1 MTSPA
6 ALTVGACCGAL
17 TAIHCGCGCG
27 CGGGDDDHDDEN
39 AENADFRF
47 SKEELKEYQ
56 EYVRQTNARID
67 ELVETLDE
75 EMDEEN
81 KRELLGELIECYL
94 ARAARLQEEGEEDA
108 ACDDYGAAFTRYYE
122 YVGEFGESLPLL
134 KRVAAGRLNYGIL
147 LNDSGD
153 LDAADDEYARA
164 EEANTRIAECG
175 DKEAALDLLG
185 IKLNRAS
192 IAFEHGDHAESFNAL
207 DEIAEEF
214 RALSEKPEYKD
225 SEALFYLAKTYA
237 TKASFLRATLD
248 EDDVDSPEAAE
259 ASQTYRNAINVYR
272 ELVNGGATQY
282 LRDLADGLVGCVG
295 ATATRSKED
304 LLNAEEFLREACAAY
319 QKTIALGEQDACV
332 DLFDAS
338 LQRGEFLMKLE
349 RKADAEKLFSSII
362 DTFETFGDSGELPLM
377 EGLAI
382 AYQRRAA
389 LQKGRESATT
399 TIKDLSH
406 AIALQRGI
414 AESLVETLRED
425 GGTGNSCGDHCHC
438 GDSCGCGCQDGKECT
453 CGQDG
458 KKCDCG
464 PDCACGCQDGKECTC
479 GHDGKKCDCGPDCA
493 CGCQDGKEC
502 TCGQDGKKCDCGP
515 DCQCGCQDGKEC
527 TCGQDGKKC
536 DCGPDCQCGCQDGK
550 ECTCGQDGKKCDC
563 GPDCACGCE
572 EDGSS
577 CGCGSCGCGGAE
589 GRKFLVK
596 RWVNDNFRALTELY
610 YERIQAFLERCE
622 KDRAIADCIEAER
635 LYNDY
640 RAVLHDDE
648 VLDEEFLDMIRTL
661 RIAL

>member
-56 EYVRQTNARID
+56 EYVEQTNARIN

-122 YVGEFGESLPLL
+122 YIGEFGESLPLL

-147 LNDSGD
+147 LNDCGD

-192 IAFEHGDHAESFNAL
+192 IAFERGDHAESFNAL

-295 ATATRSKED
+295 ATAMRSKED

-319 QKTIALGEQDACV
+319 QKTFALGEQDACV

-414 AESLVETLRED
+414 ADSLIETLRED
-425 GGTGNSCGDHCHC
+425 GASKDSCGERCHC
-438 GDSCGCGCQDGKECT
+438 GDSCGCGSHDHKKCDCGPDCTCGCQEGKECT
-453 CGQDG
+453 CGQNG

-464 PDCACGCQDGKECTC
+464 PDCTCGCQE
-479 GHDGKKCDCGPDCA
+479 
-493 CGCQDGKEC
+493 GKEC

-527 TCGQDGKKC
+527 TCGH
-536 DCGPDCQCGCQDGK
+536 
-550 ECTCGQDGKKCDC
+550 DGKKCDC

-577 CGCGSCGCGGAE
+577 CGCGSCGCGGVE

-622 KDRAIADCIEAER
+622 KERAIADCIEAER

>member
-39 AENADFRF
+39 VEDADFRF

-56 EYVRQTNARID
+56 EYVEQTNARIS

-192 IAFEHGDHAESFNAL
+192 IAFERGDHAESFNAL

-214 RALSEKPEYKD
+214 RALSEKPEYND

-295 ATATRSKED
+295 ATAMRSKED

-414 AESLVETLRED
+414 ADSLIETLRED
-425 GGTGNSCGDHCHC
+425 GDSKDSCGERCHC
-438 GDSCGCGCQDGKECT
+438 GDSCGCDSHDHKKCDCGPDCTCGCQEGKECTCGQNGKKCGCGPDCTCGCQEGKECT

-464 PDCACGCQDGKECTC
+464 
-479 GHDGKKCDCGPDCA
+479 CD
-493 CGCQDGKEC
+493 
-502 TCGQDGKKCDCGP
+502 
-515 DCQCGCQDGKEC
+515 
-527 TCGQDGKKC
+527 
-536 DCGPDCQCGCQDGK
+536 
-550 ECTCGQDGKKCDC
+550 
-563 GPDCACGCE
+563 E
-572 EDGSS
+572 EGSS
-577 CGCGSCGCGGAE
+577 CGCGSCGCGGVE

-622 KDRAIADCIEAER
+622 KERAIADCIEAER

>member
-56 EYVRQTNARID
+56 EYVEQTNARIN

-147 LNDSGD
+147 LNDCGD

-192 IAFEHGDHAESFNAL
+192 IAFERGDHAESFNAL

-214 RALSEKPEYKD
+214 RALSEKPEYND

-295 ATATRSKED
+295 ATAMRSKED

-414 AESLVETLRED
+414 ADSLIETLRED
-425 GGTGNSCGDHCHC
+425 GASKDSCGERRHC
-438 GDSCGCGCQDGKECT
+438 GDGCGCDSHDHKKCDCGPDCKCGCQEGKECT

-464 PDCACGCQDGKECTC
+464 
-479 GHDGKKCDCGPDCA
+479 CDD
-493 CGCQDGKEC
+493 D
-502 TCGQDGKKCDCGP
+502 D
-515 DCQCGCQDGKEC
+515 
-527 TCGQDGKKC
+527 
-536 DCGPDCQCGCQDGK
+536 
-550 ECTCGQDGKKCDC
+550 
-563 GPDCACGCE
+563 
-572 EDGSS
+572 S
-577 CGCGSCGCGGAE
+577 CGCGSCGCGCGSGCGGVE

-610 YERIQAFLERCE
+610 YERVQAFLERCE
-622 KDRAIADCIEAER
+622 KERAIADCIEAER

-661 RIAL
+661 RVAL

>member
-1 MTSPA
+1 MTHTLFQALVDFMTSPA

-27 CGGGDDDHDDEN
+27 CGGGDDDHDDD

-56 EYVRQTNARID
+56 EYVEQTNARIN
-67 ELVETLDE
+67 ELVETLD
-75 EMDEEN
+75 DDRDAEN
-81 KRELLGELIECYL
+81 KRELLDELIECYL
-94 ARAARLQEEGEEDA
+94 SRAARLQEEGEEDA

-122 YVGEFGESLPLL
+122 FVGEFGESLPLL

-147 LNDSGD
+147 LNDCGD

-175 DKEAALDLLG
+175 DKEAAIDLLG
-185 IKLNRAS
+185 IRLNRAS
-192 IAFEHGDHAESFNAL
+192 IAFERGDHAESFNAL

-214 RALSEKPEYKD
+214 RVLSEKPEYKE
-225 SEALFYLAKTYA
+225 SEALYYLAKTYA
-237 TKASFLRATLD
+237 TKASFLRATFD
-248 EDDVDSPEAAE
+248 EDDLDSSEAAE
-259 ASQTYRNAINVYR
+259 ASQTYRNAIDVYR
-272 ELVNGGATQY
+272 ALINGGATQY
-282 LRDLADGLVGCVG
+282 LRDLADGLVGYVA
-295 ATATRSKED
+295 ATATRAKED
-304 LLNAEEFLREACAAY
+304 LQNAEELLREACAAY

-332 DLFDAS
+332 DLFDAT
-338 LQRGEFLMKLE
+338 LQRGELLMKLE
-349 RKADAEKLFSSII
+349 RKADAEKLYSSII
-362 DTFETFGDSGELPLM
+362 DAFETFGDSGELPLM

-414 AESLVETLRED
+414 ADSLIETLGED
-425 GGTGNSCGDHCHC
+425 GASKGSCGERCHC
-438 GDSCGCGCQDGKECT
+438 GDSCGCDSHDHKKCDCGPDCKCGCQEGKECT
-453 CGQDG
+453 CGKDGKQCDCGPDCTCGCQEGKECTCGKDG

-464 PDCACGCQDGKECTC
+464 PDCKCGCQEGKECTC
-479 GHDGKKCDCGPDCA
+479 GKDGKQCDCGPDCT
-493 CGCQDGKEC
+493 CGCQEGKEC
-502 TCGQDGKKCDCGP
+502 TCGKDDKKCG
-515 DCQCGCQDGKEC
+515 
-527 TCGQDGKKC
+527 
-536 DCGPDCQCGCQDGK
+536 
-550 ECTCGQDGKKCDC
+550 
-563 GPDCACGCE
+563 CGCE
-572 EDGSS
+572 EGDS
-577 CGCGSCGCGGAE
+577 CGCGSCGCGCGGEE

-610 YERIQAFLERCE
+610 YERIQAFLERSE
-622 KDRAIADCIEAER
+622 KDRAIADCMEAER
-635 LYNDY
+635 LYKEY

-648 VLDEEFLDMIRTL
+648 VLDEEYLDMIRTL

>member
-1 MTSPA
+1 M
-6 ALTVGACCGAL
+6 
-17 TAIHCGCGCG
+17 
-27 CGGGDDDHDDEN
+27 
-39 AENADFRF
+39 
-47 SKEELKEYQ
+47 
-56 EYVRQTNARID
+56 
-67 ELVETLDE
+67 
-75 EMDEEN
+75 
-81 KRELLGELIECYL
+81 
-94 ARAARLQEEGEEDA
+94 
-108 ACDDYGAAFTRYYE
+108 
-122 YVGEFGESLPLL
+122 
-134 KRVAAGRLNYGIL
+134 NYGIL
-147 LNDSGD
+147 LNDCGD

-192 IAFEHGDHAESFNAL
+192 IAFERGDHAESFNAL

-214 RALSEKPEYKD
+214 RALSEKPEYND

-295 ATATRSKED
+295 ATAMRSKED

-414 AESLVETLRED
+414 ADSLIETLRED
-425 GGTGNSCGDHCHC
+425 GASKDSCGERRHC
-438 GDSCGCGCQDGKECT
+438 GDGCGCDSHDHKKCDCGPDCKCGCQEGKECT

-464 PDCACGCQDGKECTC
+464 
-479 GHDGKKCDCGPDCA
+479 CDD
-493 CGCQDGKEC
+493 D
-502 TCGQDGKKCDCGP
+502 D
-515 DCQCGCQDGKEC
+515 
-527 TCGQDGKKC
+527 
-536 DCGPDCQCGCQDGK
+536 
-550 ECTCGQDGKKCDC
+550 
-563 GPDCACGCE
+563 
-572 EDGSS
+572 S
-577 CGCGSCGCGGAE
+577 CGCGSCGCGCGSGCGGVE

-622 KDRAIADCIEAER
+622 KERAIADCIEAER

-661 RIAL
+661 RVAL

>member
-56 EYVRQTNARID
+56 EYVEQTNARIN

-147 LNDSGD
+147 LNDCGD

-192 IAFEHGDHAESFNAL
+192 IAFERGDHAESFNAL

-214 RALSEKPEYKD
+214 RALSEKPEYND

-295 ATATRSKED
+295 ATAMRSKED

-414 AESLVETLRED
+414 ADSLIETLRED
-425 GGTGNSCGDHCHC
+425 GASKDSCGESCHC
-438 GDSCGCGCQDGKECT
+438 GDSCGCDSH
-453 CGQDG
+453 DH

-464 PDCACGCQDGKECTC
+464 PDCTCGCQE
-479 GHDGKKCDCGPDCA
+479 
-493 CGCQDGKEC
+493 GKEC
-502 TCGQDGKKCDCGP
+502 TCGQNGKKCG
-515 DCQCGCQDGKEC
+515 CGCD
-527 TCGQDGKKC
+527 
-536 DCGPDCQCGCQDGK
+536 
-550 ECTCGQDGKKCDC
+550 
-563 GPDCACGCE
+563 E
-572 EDGSS
+572 EGSS
-577 CGCGSCGCGGAE
+577 CGCGSCGCGCGGVE

-622 KDRAIADCIEAER
+622 KDRAIADCMEAER
-635 LYNDY
+635 LYKEY

-648 VLDEEFLDMIRTL
+648 VLDEEYLDMIRTL